1 MLVKRHTSLYVLC
14 TFMYFSPP
22 GTPSIHLPHKGG
34 IMGDLQAVHYNC
46 MLLWGNTKK
55 EKRKKGGK
63 KRTGT
68 V

>member
-1 MLVKRHTSLYVLC
+1 MPVKRYMSLYVLC

-55 EKRKKGGK
+55 
-63 KRTGT
+63 
-68 V
+68 